1 MHLFTL
7 LGEQPIPNLI
17 PLWQAPQA
25 YTRVTFVVTPRTL
38 PQVDVLKAAI
48 AHDPALRQVQVSPP
62 LVVEAYDLAQAR
74 AALIRALEQAVPPL
88 YLNPT
93 GGTKIMS
100 LAAQQAAHALGVPWL
115 YVSTEIGQIIHY
127 TPSGDE
133 VKREK
138 IRVRVSVE
146 TYLRAHGLE
155 VSLGKPIGAW
165 HNIKTPPPTPG
176 HTLEEDVHQALIQ
189 SGRFDD
195 VQRNVYI
202 RKRGNN
208 GHYIDNE
215 LDVVVTY
222 NGLLAVGSCKTG
234 KILSAHLYE
243 LSALSR
249 REVAGIYARKALIYR
264 DTEPRPGILRRARL
278 DDIALVPATNL
289 YQVVNEFS
297 RLLGLS

>member
-17 PLWQAPQA
+17 PLWQVPRA
-25 YTRVTFVVTPRTL
+25 YTRVTFVVTSRTL
-38 PQVDVLKAAI
+38 PQVEVLKATI
-48 AHDPALRQVQVSPP
+48 AHDPALRQVQVFPP

-74 AALIRALEQAVPPL
+74 TALVRALEQATSPL

-100 LAAQQAAHALGVPWL
+100 LAAQQAAHVLGVPWL

-127 TPSGDE
+127 TAAGEE
-133 VKREK
+133 VKREP

-165 HNIKTPPPTPG
+165 HNIKTLPPTPG
-176 HTLEEDVHQALIQ
+176 HTLEEDVHQALVQ

-202 RKRGNN
+202 RKRGSS
-208 GHYIDNE
+208 GHFIDNE
-215 LDVVVTY
+215 LDIMVTY

-234 KILSAHLYE
+234 KILSTHLYE

-264 DTEPRPGILRRARL
+264 DTEPRPGIRRRAPL
-278 DDIALVPATNL
+278 DDIALVPAADLN
-289 YQVVNEFS
+289 QVVNEFS
-297 RLLGLS
+297 RLLGQS